1 MYRDLPIQQVMM
13 MVNRYRDNMMMNNI
27 DSPEKVSEYF
37 YNIVKSEL

>member
-1 MYRDLPIQQVMM
+1 MMIKKYRDDM
-13 MVNRYRDNMMMNNI
+13 RMNTI